1 VIKELKL
8 RHMAKRIL
16 IVVPSHLKVQWRRE
30 LKERFNEDFE
40 IIDRNRFNQ
49 TYQRNIWEKEN
60 QIITSMDF
68 AKKDSIFATINAV
81 EFDLVIVDEAH
92 KMSAYQYYDKIQK
105 SGRYKLGEVLSKNT
119 QHMLFLTATTHKG
132 DTNNFRLFLDL
143 LKKGFFSNNEMIE
156 ESIRNKD
163 NPSDIPNTE
172 ELKLIF
178 LKKENSTLINSF
190 TKKKK

>member
-1 VIKELKL
+1 
-8 RHMAKRIL
+8 MAKRIL
-16 IVVPSHLKVQWRRE
+16 IVVPSHLKVQWQRE

-68 AKKDSIFATINAV
+68 AKKDSILATINAV